1 MKVRTQLWLEI
12 FSMSLDSIK
21 THKMRSFLTALGIVI
36 GVMTVIGM
44 VSVIEG
50 LNASIAGEIE
60 RIGSNLIIVQKY
72 EPVAVGER
80 TEEERQRKDLSL
92 EDVEAIKES
101 CPLVKALTIQLT
113 PDFLKLPEVK
123 YQNIKSD
130 NGIIYG
136 TDEDFNNVFA
146 VYLPKEGRNFTQA
159 EIRHSARVCVIGTE
173 VADVLFPHMSPVGK
187 EIKVGQEKFTVIG
200 VMSKRGQMFGQSQ
213 DNIVAIPYTS
223 LMKCFPY
230 DPSSLSITIVPK
242 EATQINETIE
252 QVTNFLRLR
261 RKVPPNKSNDFAI
274 FTQESL
280 LSLYNQITG
289 AAFIVM
295 IIVSSIGLLVGG
307 IGVMNIMLVAVKE
320 RTREIGIRKAIGARA
335 TDIVKQFLIEAV
347 VLTGIGGIIGI
358 LAGLAVALIIKLA
371 TPLPASVSW
380 WSAAVGLA
388 VSMAVG
394 LFFGIFPAHKAARL
408 DPIACLR
415 YE

>member
-1 MKVRTQLWLEI
+1 MKLRTQLWLEI

-21 THKMRSFLTALGIVI
+21 THKLRSFLTALGIVI

-44 VSVIEG
+44 VSVIQG

-72 EPVAVGER
+72 EPVVVGER

-92 EDVEAIKES
+92 DDIEAIKTS
-101 CPLVKALTIQLT
+101 CPLVKSLTVQIT
-113 PDFLKLPEVK
+113 PDFLQLPEVK

-130 NGIIYG
+130 NAIIYG
-136 TDEDFNNVFA
+136 TDENFNSVFA
-146 VYLPKEGRNFTQA
+146 IYLPKEGRDFTAA
-159 EIRHSARVCVIGTE
+159 EIRHSARVCLIGTE
-173 VADVLFPHMSPVGK
+173 VEDVLFPHMSPVGK
-187 EIKVGQEKFTVIG
+187 EIKVGPEKFTVIG

-213 DNIVAIPYTS
+213 DNIIAIPYTS
-223 LMKCFPY
+223 LMKYFPY
-230 DPSSLSITIVPK
+230 DLSSLSITIVPK
-242 EATQINETIE
+242 EARQINETID
-252 QVTNFLRLR
+252 QVTNILRLR
-261 RKVPPNKSNDFAI
+261 RKVPPNKANDFAI

-347 VLTGIGGIIGI
+347 VLTGIGGLIGI
-358 LAGLAVALIIKLA
+358 IAGVAIALVIKLA

-380 WSAAVGLA
+380 WSAVVGLA
-388 VSMAVG
+388 VSMGVG
-394 LFFGIFPAHKAARL
+394 LFLGFSLLIKPPALIRL
-408 DPIACLR
+408 PA
-415 YE
+415 